1 MTKILLS
8 EVEGT
13 EMFDGTLG
21 TLIELAKNRHN
32 LKVELIQTNK
42 KVWIQTDADIEC
54 CEFLKI
60 VLDILTAAMIAKR
73 K

>member
-8 EVEGT
+8 EIDDM

-21 TLIELAKNRHN
+21 VLIELAKKRHS
-32 LKVELIQTNK
+32 LKVELIQTDK
-42 KVWIQTDADIEC
+42 KVWIQTDAEIEC
-54 CEFLKI
+54 CDFLKI
-60 VLDILTAAMIAKR
+60 VLDILTAALIAKL